1 MSKVGKKTI
10 LVPAGVDVSID
21 ATTVR
26 VKWPK
31 GELTE
36 KLVSGVSVVLADGHV
51 TVSVENED
59 QWNLWGLYRSLVANM
74 ITWVTEWYTTK
85 LHIIGVGYN
94 AQVQG
99 NKIVLSLW
107 YSHKINFDLPTSVT
121 AATEQDPKGNTIL
134 TLQSHDKQMIG
145 QTAAKIREF
154 RKPEP
159 YKGKWVRYFGEEIKL
174 KPGKASAK

>member
-10 LVPAGVDVSID
+10 LVPTGVEVSID

-36 KLVSGVSVVLADGHV
+36 KLVSGVSVALTDGQIS
-51 TVSVENED
+51 VSVDNED
-59 QWNLWGLYRSLVANM
+59 QWNLWGLYRSLIANM
-74 ITWVTEWYTTK
+74 VTWVTEWYTTK

-99 NKIVLSLW
+99 NKIVLSLG
-107 YSHKINFDLPTSVT
+107 YSHKINFDLPAWVT

-134 TLQSHDKQMIG
+134 TLQSHDKQLIG

-174 KPGKASAK
+174 KPGKAAAK

>member
-10 LVPAGVDVSID
+10 LVPAGVDVSVD
-21 ATTVR
+21 ATAVR

-36 KLVSGVSVVLADGHV
+36 KLVPGVSVVLTDGHIS
-51 TVSVENED
+51 VSVENED
-59 QWNLWGLYRSLVANM
+59 QWNLWGLYRSLIANM
-74 ITWVTEWYTTK
+74 VTGVTEGYTTK

-99 NKIVLSLW
+99 NKIILSLG
-107 YSHKINFDLPTSVT
+107 YSHKVPFDLPTWVT
-121 AATEQDPKGNTIL
+121 ASTEQDPKGNTIL
-134 TLQSHDKQMIG
+134 TLQSHNKQLIG

-174 KPGKASAK
+174 KPGKAAAK